1 MKWIFLA
8 GAILSEVTASLS
20 LKAAL
25 DNPALFVVV
34 VIGYAA
40 SFALLAGV
48 LRKGL
53 GLGVAYGIWSALGVT
68 LTVLLAAIIFGEALT
83 PLMMVGVAMVIGGV
97 LCVELGSRKEAA
109 DEPVKELA
117 SR

>member
-25 DNPALFVVV
+25 DNPALFAVVV
-34 VIGYAA
+34 LGYAA
-40 SFALLAGV
+40 SFAFLAAV

-97 LCVELGSRKEAA
+97 LCVELGSHKVPAGEPAKEM
-109 DEPVKELA
+109 A

>member
-25 DNPALFVVV
+25 ENPAFFIVVV
-34 VIGYAA
+34 VGYAA
-40 SFALLAGV
+40 SFGFLAGV

-53 GLGVAYGIWSALGVT
+53 GLGVAYGIWAALGVT
-68 LTVLLAAIIFGEALT
+68 LTVLLAALIFGEALT
-83 PLMMVGVAMVIGGV
+83 PMMLIGVAMVIGGV
-97 LCVELGSRKEAA
+97 LCVELGSHKEPAM
-109 DEPVKELA
+109 EPEKEMVG
-117 SR
+117 S